1 MLSRDYA
8 DYFDDNEL
16 FNNKA
21 LSNLESIRLEGTSID
36 FDFYEENIFEKDV
49 VKDSN
54 HALNV
59 SREFIDKFFDGKFNF
74 HYNSFLK
81 RASNTAPDDT
91 EFEDADG
98 FVMPVPGFKRIKRV
112 GVPEATTFNNI
123 SVYAHEFGHYLHIRE
138 AIKMFDDYLLRE
150 VPSILLQNLFVDFC
164 IKHDYFKE
172 CGDLMFIYTYES
184 VARYLYC
191 EDSFAD
197 LYNMS
202 VEDALI
208 KTDFDSL
215 LYTCIYYYGYIYA
228 NRLCELYYDD
238 EKRMQ
243 RKIASIFNGAKLTD
257 LLNYYNINM
266 ADEAT
271 ADATLKLIKRIK

>member
-81 RASNTAPDDT
+81 NESSEQVTSFYNFLSGDIVKKMIEKTKTIT
-91 EFEDADG
+91 E
-98 FVMPVPGFKRIKRV
+98 
-112 GVPEATTFNNI
+112 
-123 SVYAHEFGHYLHIRE
+123 
-138 AIKMFDDYLLRE
+138 
-150 VPSILLQNLFVDFC
+150 
-164 IKHDYFKE
+164 
-172 CGDLMFIYTYES
+172 
-184 VARYLYC
+184 
-191 EDSFAD
+191 
-197 LYNMS
+197 
-202 VEDALI
+202 
-208 KTDFDSL
+208 
-215 LYTCIYYYGYIYA
+215 
-228 NRLCELYYDD
+228 
-238 EKRMQ
+238 
-243 RKIASIFNGAKLTD
+243 
-257 LLNYYNINM
+257 
-266 ADEAT
+266 
-271 ADATLKLIKRIK
+271 